1 MNSSRT
7 GLRRA
12 ALAVLSAALVATA
25 AGTAQAHP
33 GKVGPGKGHHHGK
46 GHPKP
51 AASLR
56 DLADRRHVLIGTAV
70 DTTALAED
78 GAYRAAT
85 AREFSSVTAENVMK
99 WEVVEPERGRYD
111 WSAAD
116 ELVRFARAHGQQ
128 VRGHTLLWHNQ
139 LPAWL
144 TEGVADG
151 SIDAKELRKIL
162 REHITAEVK
171 HFKGKIYQWDVVNEV
186 FEEDGSLRDSI
197 WLQQLGP
204 SYIADAFRWAHRAD
218 PGAKL
223 FMNDYNVEGV
233 NAKSTAYY
241 ELAKKLRAQGVPVQ
255 GMGVQAHL
263 DIQYGFPTDL
273 AANLARF
280 DRLGLRTAI
289 TEADVRMF
297 TPPTRRSSPGRPP
310 TTGGCSPPAS
320 PRRAAPPSRCGA
332 SPTSTPGCPAPSRAR
347 ARRTSSTRTS
357 ATSRRTRR
365 CGRNW
370 RSATERGPRGPT
382 ERGARERGPRN
393 AGGRGGQVR
402 GRRSRAEGLYGRPVR
417 EGIGPVPVGS
427 QLP

>member
-12 ALAVLSAALVATA
+12 ALVVLSAALVATA

-33 GKVGPGKGHHHGK
+33 GKAGPAKGHHDDKGHHHGK

-78 GAYRAAT
+78 SAYRATT

-111 WSAAD
+111 FSAAD

-162 REHITAEVK
+162 REHITAEVT
-171 HFKGKIYQWDVVNEV
+171 HFKGRIYQWDVVNEV

-204 SYIADAFRWAHRAD
+204 SYIADAFRWAHKAD
-218 PGAKL
+218 PKAKL

-280 DRLGLRTAI
+280 DRLGLQTAI

-297 TPPTRRSSPGRPP
+297 TPSDPAKLARQASDYRGLLAACLATKGCASFTVWGFTDKYSWVPGTFEGEGEANILDADFRHK
-310 TTGGCSPPAS
+310 PAY
-320 PRRAAPPSRCGA
+320 AAL
-332 SPTSTPGCPAPSRAR
+332 
-347 ARRTSSTRTS
+347 
-357 ATSRRTRR
+357 
-365 CGRNW
+365 
-370 RSATERGPRGPT
+370 
-382 ERGARERGPRN
+382 REELAKRH
-393 AGGRGGQVR
+393 
-402 GRRSRAEGLYGRPVR
+402 
-417 EGIGPVPVGS
+417 
-427 QLP
+427 

>member
-33 GKVGPGKGHHHGK
+33 GKVGPAEGHHHGK

-85 AREFSSVTAENVMK
+85 AREFSSVTAENAMK

-297 TPPTRRSSPGRPP
+297 TPSDPAKLARQASDYRGLLAACLATKGCTSFTVWGFTDKYSWVPGTFEGEGEANILDADFRHKPAYEALREELAKRR
-310 TTGGCSPPAS
+310 
-320 PRRAAPPSRCGA
+320 
-332 SPTSTPGCPAPSRAR
+332 
-347 ARRTSSTRTS
+347 
-357 ATSRRTRR
+357 
-365 CGRNW
+365 
-370 RSATERGPRGPT
+370 
-382 ERGARERGPRN
+382 
-393 AGGRGGQVR
+393 
-402 GRRSRAEGLYGRPVR
+402 
-417 EGIGPVPVGS
+417 
-427 QLP
+427 